1 VKGSNFLLLVV
12 DDNQDIRDLLSH
24 TLSLNGFEVREAS
37 EGLTALKLI
46 HEVHPDLVLLD
57 VMMPGLSGYEVAQR
71 IRENSEIE
79 ISEVPILMIT
89 AKSQIANM
97 ESGMS
102 SGATDYLIKP
112 FRLAT
117 LMEKVHEM
125 LANEQRTGSKV

>member
-1 VKGSNFLLLVV
+1 LKEANFLLLVV

-24 TLSLNGFEVREAS
+24 TLSRNGFEVCQAS
-37 EGLTALKLI
+37 EGFTALKLI

-71 IRENSEIE
+71 IRENSEME
-79 ISEVPILMIT
+79 ISEVPILMVT
-89 AKSQIANM
+89 AKSQVANI
-97 ESGMS
+97 ESGMT

-117 LMEKVHEM
+117 LIDKVQGM
-125 LANEQRTGSKV
+125 LADKQRSGTQK

>member
-1 VKGSNFLLLVV
+1 LKEANFLVLVV

-24 TLSLNGFEVREAS
+24 TLSRNGFEVCQAS
-37 EGLTALKLI
+37 EGFTALKLI

-71 IRENSEIE
+71 IRENSEME
-79 ISEVPILMIT
+79 ISEVPILMVT
-89 AKSQIANM
+89 AKSQVANI
-97 ESGMS
+97 ESGMT

-117 LMEKVHEM
+117 LIDKVQGM
-125 LANEQRTGSKV
+125 LADKQRSGTQK

>member
-1 VKGSNFLLLVV
+1 MVV

-24 TLSLNGFEVREAS
+24 SLSLNGFEVCQAS

-57 VMMPGLSGYEVAQR
+57 VMMPGLSGFEVAQR

-79 ISEVPILMIT
+79 ISEVPILMVT
-89 AKSQIANM
+89 AKSQIANI
-97 ESGMS
+97 ESGIT

-112 FRLAT
+112 FRLTT
-117 LMEKVHEM
+117 LMEKVQGM
-125 LANEQRTGSKV
+125 LANKQRSGTKK

>member
-1 VKGSNFLLLVV
+1 MNGSNFLLLVV

-24 TLSLNGFEVREAS
+24 TLSLNGYEVREAS

-112 FRLAT
+112 FRLAA

-125 LANEQRTGSKV
+125 LANEQRNGTKV